1 MVHFVYIHNIHTK
14 LSMPT
19 TKSRLN
25 VSLSDE
31 IKIALRKLAARDRMP
46 EATKA
51 ARLIE
56 IALEIEEDQVWDA
69 LAQKR
74 DKKGARFRSHGNAWK

>member
-1 MVHFVYIHNIHTK
+1 
-14 LSMPT
+14 MPT

-25 VSLSDE
+25 VSLPDE
-31 IKIALRKLAARDRMP
+31 IKAALRKLAARDHVP

-69 LAQKR
+69 LAAKR
-74 DKKGARFRSHGNAWK
+74 DTKGARFVSHQQAWK